1 MSLIYLYENLT
12 RSRNHSDHMSLGQ
25 RTSELVRRVSRLQF
39 SAQVEPE
46 NVQDEKEPR
55 HFTSMEAMTILAQR
69 PKKKRSRL
77 ESVTRIINQ
86 ISSKLVNGFS
96 VQDDWDVVVSG
107 IEEEERSTG
116 ISRNRS
122 STSPAKFESY
132 ETSSKEED
140 EEDGSSRHD
149 IFSASKNMDNIS

>member
-1 MSLIYLYENLT
+1 
-12 RSRNHSDHMSLGQ
+12 MSLGQ
-25 RTSELVRRVSRLQF
+25 RTSELVRKVSRLSF
-39 SAQVEPE
+39 SPQIEPE
-46 NVQDEKEPR
+46 NTEDDEKEEPR

>member
-1 MSLIYLYENLT
+1 
-12 RSRNHSDHMSLGQ
+12 
-25 RTSELVRRVSRLQF
+25 
-39 SAQVEPE
+39 
-46 NVQDEKEPR
+46 
-55 HFTSMEAMTILAQR
+55 MEAMTILAQR